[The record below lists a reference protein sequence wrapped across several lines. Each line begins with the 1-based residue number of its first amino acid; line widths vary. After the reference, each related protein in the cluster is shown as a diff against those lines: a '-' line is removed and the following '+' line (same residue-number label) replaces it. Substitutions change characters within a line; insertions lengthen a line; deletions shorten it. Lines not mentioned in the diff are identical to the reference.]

1 MSAQLVQTWAVASQ
15 SILHWRTQGP
25 GARLEGT
32 RRLSTTARLPQG
44 LGMLPEQRPGR
55 PSVSAQGGG
64 KLGSG
69 VSSHE
74 VQSDPGVPGQ
84 GEQPDPALNKTQV
97 QK

>member
-25 GARLEGT
+25 GVRLAGT

-44 LGMLPEQRPGR
+44 LGMLPEQRPGLPSC

-64 KLGSG
+64 KLGSDI
-69 VSSHE
+69 VI
-74 VQSDPGVPGQ
+74 
-84 GEQPDPALNKTQV
+84 LYRI
-97 QK
+97 